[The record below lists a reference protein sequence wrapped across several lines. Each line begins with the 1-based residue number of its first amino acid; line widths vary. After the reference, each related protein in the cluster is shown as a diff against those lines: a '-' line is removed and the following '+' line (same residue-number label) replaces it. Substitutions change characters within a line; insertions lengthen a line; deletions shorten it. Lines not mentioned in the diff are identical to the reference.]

1 MYLNKYSIYRGD
13 RMGKHKKIIAISG
26 SIREASSNTNIL
38 KAISAFIPEGIDY
51 SIYNGIK
58 DLPHFNQ
65 DIDATEPPVVV
76 ENFRKT
82 LSESHALI
90 ICTPEYAKGVP
101 GVLKNALEWLVSSG
115 ELYKKPVA
123 VITASPSITGG
134 DKAHES
140 LLLTLEMIDTIIV
153 ENGSLLVPSVGTK
166 FNNNATVKDESTKQS
181 IIDLINSL
189 VYEINK

>member
-1 MYLNKYSIYRGD
+1 MIEWTNI
-13 RMGKHKKIIAISG
+13 KKIIAISG
-26 SIREASSNTNIL
+26 SIREGSSNTNIL
-38 KAISAFIPEGIDY
+38 KALAAFVPEGIDF

-58 DLPHFNQ
+58 DLPHFNP
-65 DIDATEPPVVV
+65 DIDGTEPPPVVK
-76 ENFRKT
+76 NFRKT
-82 LSESHALI
+82 LDEAHALI
-90 ICTPEYAKGVP
+90 ICTPEYAKSVP

-140 LLLTLEMIDTIIV
+140 LLLTLGMIDTIIV

-166 FNNNATVKDESTKQS
+166 FNDNATVKDESTKQS
-181 IIDLINSL
+181 LIDLFNSL

>member
-1 MYLNKYSIYRGD
+1 MYMNKYSIHRGD

-65 DIDATEPPVVV
+65 DIDATEPPAVV

-101 GVLKNALEWLVSSG
+101 GVLKNALDWLVSSG

-123 VITASPSITGG
+123 VITASPSINGG

-140 LLLTLEMIDTIIV
+140 LLLTLGMIDTIIV

-166 FNNNATVKDESTKQS
+166 FNNNATVKDEATKQS
-181 IIDLINSL
+181 LIDLINSL
-189 VYEINK
+189 VYEIKK

>member
-26 SIREASSNTNIL
+26 SIREGSSNTNIL
-38 KAISAFIPEGIDY
+38 KALAAFVPKGIDY

-58 DLPHFNQ
+58 DLPHFNP
-65 DIDATEPPVVV
+65 DIDGTEPPPVV

-82 LSESHALI
+82 LDEAHALI
-90 ICTPEYAKGVP
+90 ICTPEYAKSVP

-140 LLLTLEMIDTIIV
+140 LLLTLGMIDTIIV

-166 FNNNATVKDESTKQS
+166 FNDNATVKDENTKQS
-181 IIDLINSL
+181 LIDLINSL

>member
-1 MYLNKYSIYRGD
+1 
-13 RMGKHKKIIAISG
+13 MGNHKKIIAISG

-65 DIDATEPPVVV
+65 DIDTSEPPAVV

-101 GVLKNALEWLVSSG
+101 GVLKNALDWLVSSG

-140 LLLTLEMIDTIIV
+140 LLLTLGMIDTIIV

-166 FNNNATVKDESTKQS
+166 FNNNATVKDEATKQS
-181 IIDLINSL
+181 LIDLINSL